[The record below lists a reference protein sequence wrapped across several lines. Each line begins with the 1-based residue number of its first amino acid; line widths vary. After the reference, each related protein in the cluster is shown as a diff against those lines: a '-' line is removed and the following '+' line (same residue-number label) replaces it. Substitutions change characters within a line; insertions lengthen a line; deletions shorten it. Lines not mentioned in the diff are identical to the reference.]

1 MSAKDLT
8 QSEADAL
15 INTRLAKS
23 KLLVPPWGAQ
33 PFHTLLVNWLN
44 HLDAATFGDY
54 LVKKDDTGNTYIYVA
69 PGRFQLRGVV
79 LAYAGGSIDLT
90 AYNNDTAYVWLEN
103 SGGGVAAINKAADG
117 TGWPATA
124 HIKLA
129 EVTLA
134 SGAITTIVDR
144 RIDQIGTDGT
154 ELLGVVSA
162 SFTVLLGGSTAKLA
176 LDTNSATGNYT
187 LKLVPA
193 NLTANCTWTFPDGGG
208 TVASRSYVDA
218 AIFGLDWNESV
229 LDRDLATPP
238 GSPTDGARYIIAT
251 SGTGAW
257 SGHDG
262 KIAEWSATAAAWTIT
277 TPNEGFSLRVEDEN
291 LQLVHNGSAWVGLGT
306 GISLDDVLNGSTYK
320 KLAGV
325 DGSNQATASS
335 LASNAVETA
344 KLNAGSV
351 TVAKLEDIIQD
362 AMATYTF
369 AITVQGTTGSP
380 STVTITLKDL
390 AGNAIAAANFLRVRV
405 CDSGAYANATNA
417 TIAAGTNTTAVET
430 HTATKDLTL
439 QSHTDGIFTITLTD
453 GSAETVTLRIGPAFS
468 ARRADF
474 STTQNVT
481 HA

>member
-1 MSAKDLT
+1 MSAKELT

-15 INTRLAKS
+15 VGTRLSKS
-23 KLLVPPWGAQ
+23 KLLVPAWGAQ
-33 PFHTLLVNWLN
+33 PWHTLLVNWLN
-44 HLDAATFGDY
+44 HLDAASFGDY
-54 LVKKDDTGNTYIYVA
+54 RVMKDDTGNTYIYVA

-79 LAYAGGSIDLT
+79 LVYAGGSIDLT

-103 SGGGVAAINKAADG
+103 SGGVATINKATDA

-134 SGAITTIVDR
+134 SGTITTIVDR
-144 RIDQIGTDGT
+144 RIDQIGSDGT

-229 LDRDLATPP
+229 FDRDLATPP
-238 GSPTDGARYIIAT
+238 GSPTTGARYIIAT

-262 KIAEWSATAAAWTIT
+262 KIAEWNGSTWDIT
-277 TPNEGFSLRVEDEN
+277 TPNEGYSLRVEDEN

-344 KLNAGSV
+344 KINAGAV
-351 TVAKLEDIIQD
+351 TIAKLEDAIQD
-362 AMATYTF
+362 VLATYTF
-369 AITVQGTTGSP
+369 AITVQGNTGSP

-390 AGNAIAAANFLRVRV
+390 AGNAIAATNFVRVRV
-405 CDSGAYANATNA
+405 CNSGAYANATNA

-430 HTATKDLTL
+430 HTANKDLTL
-439 QSHTDGIFTITLTD
+439 QSHTDGVFTITLTD
-453 GSAETVTLRIGPAFS
+453 ASAETVTLRIGAAPMS
-468 ARRADF
+468 ARRGDF
-474 STTQNVT
+474 TTTQNVT